1 MPDTVIHGSPLDPV
15 EEFRSHPLPT
25 FERRGDFQ
33 DIIYE
38 VAEGI
43 ARITINRPERR
54 NAFRPQTLFELSRAF
69 ESARDDISVG
79 RSFSRAPGLM
89 RFVRGRPE
97 DTR

>member
-1 MPDTVIHGSPLDPV
+1 MVVMPDTVIHGSPLDPV

-43 ARITINRPERR
+43 ARITIK
-54 NAFRPQTLFELSRAF
+54 
-69 ESARDDISVG
+69 
-79 RSFSRAPGLM
+79 
-89 RFVRGRPE
+89 FV
-97 DTR
+97 DKSKNWYATQFTDFIKF